1 MLTAA
6 GVLTLLIWLYLFLLH
21 GQFWRISRI
30 LVPGSN
36 RVTGAARSSTAVE
49 ATSLRITVVIPARD
63 EADVVGRCVTSLL
76 RQQGGSNVLHIFLV
90 DDASSDATAEIA
102 RTAAQAAGKAEQ
114 LTVIAGRP
122 LVPGWSGKLWA
133 VQQGIEKAREWQPS
147 NTQHDVVSKQ
157 SPGLE
162 SETRPCRVSTPGSLT
177 PSTADRT
184 AGGPD
189 FFLLTDADIEH
200 SPDSIATLVAIAQ
213 SGRYDLVSFMVK
225 LYCRTLAERALIPAF
240 VFFFLKLYPPA
251 WIANPRRSMAGAAG
265 GSILIRPEALARAGG
280 IEAIRGEVIDDCAL
294 ARRVKESGGKIW
306 LGMAKETRSIRS
318 YGSFAGIGRMISRGA
333 FNQLK
338 HSAWMLLLAV
348 VGLTATYLL
357 PPLLAIF
364 SHRMTPALLGAA
376 AWALMAA
383 CFYPMVRFYR
393 LSPLWVVAL
402 PLVAVFYMGAA
413 VHSAIRYWSGRG
425 GQWKGRVQDPG

>member
-1 MLTAA
+1 
-6 GVLTLLIWLYLFLLH
+6 LLH
-21 GQFWRISRI
+21 
-30 LVPGSN
+30 
-36 RVTGAARSSTAVE
+36 
-49 ATSLRITVVIPARD
+49 
-63 EADVVGRCVTSLL
+63 
-76 RQQGGSNVLHIFLV
+76 QQRGGNALHIFLV
-90 DDASSDATAEIA
+90 DDASSDATAEVA
-102 RTAAQAAGKAEQ
+102 RTAALALGKAEQ

-133 VQQGIEKAREWQPS
+133 VQQGIERASQWR
-147 NTQHDVVSKQ
+147 
-157 SPGLE
+157 
-162 SETRPCRVSTPGSLT
+162 
-177 PSTADRT
+177 
-184 AGGPD
+184 PD

-200 SPDSIATLVAIAQ
+200 SPHSVATLVAIAQ
-213 SGRYDLVSFMVK
+213 SGGHDLVSFMVR

-265 GSILIRPEALARAGG
+265 GSILIRLEALARAGG

-306 LGMAKETRSIRS
+306 LGMAGETRSIRS

-338 HSAWMLLLAV
+338 HSTWMLLLAV
-348 VGLTATYLL
+348 AGLTATYLL
-357 PPLLAIF
+357 PPVLAIF

-425 GQWKGRVQDPG
+425 GQWKGRVQDPGKIG

>member
-6 GVLTLLIWLYLFLLH
+6 GVLTLLIWLYLFALH

-30 LVPGSN
+30 LVPAPGSDL
-36 RVTGAARSSTAVE
+36 VTGSARSSTAIE
-49 ATSLRITVVIPARD
+49 ATLLRVAVIIPARD
-63 EADVVGRCVTSLL
+63 EADVVGQCVTSLL
-76 RQQGGSNVLHIFLV
+76 RQNGGSNALHIFLV
-90 DDASSDATAEIA
+90 DDASSDG
-102 RTAAQAAGKAEQ
+102 TAAVALEAAQVVGKAEQ

-133 VQQGIEKAREWQPS
+133 AQQGIEKAREW
-147 NTQHDVVSKQ
+147 
-157 SPGLE
+157 
-162 SETRPCRVSTPGSLT
+162 R
-177 PSTADRT
+177 
-184 AGGPD
+184 PD

-213 SGRYDLVSFMVK
+213 SGGYDLASFMVK

-306 LGMAKETRSIRS
+306 LGLAGETRSIRS

-348 VGLTATYLL
+348 AGLTATYLL
-357 PPLLAIF
+357 PPMLTFF
-364 SHRMTPALLGAA
+364 SHRVTPALLGAA
-376 AWALMAA
+376 AWALMAV
-383 CFYPMVRFYR
+383 CFFPMVRFYR

-425 GQWKGRVQDPG
+425 GQWKGRVQDPGGRHRVIG